1 MKKMAF
7 VHCCAILLTAEA
19 AFAGGTIGRT
29 VGVTCHACHGPDGRS
44 ESAIPSLRGM
54 SAKQIES
61 ALHAFKSGTRAATVM
76 GRVAKGYTDKEIAA
90 VAAYFANLD

>member
-1 MKKMAF
+1 
-7 VHCCAILLTAEA
+7 
-19 AFAGGTIGRT
+19 
-29 VGVTCHACHGPDGRS
+29 
-44 ESAIPSLRGM
+44 M

-61 ALHAFKSGTRAATVM
+61 ALHAFKFGTRAATVM

>member
-7 VHCCAILLTAEA
+7 VLCCVTSLTAEA

-29 VGVTCHACHGPDGRS
+29 VGVTCNACHGPDGRS
-44 ESAIPSLRGM
+44 EGAIPSLVGM

-61 ALHAFKSGTRAATVM
+61 ALHAFKFETRPATIM
-76 GRVAKGYTDKEIAA
+76 NRIAKGYTDKEIAA
-90 VAAYFANLD
+90 VAAYFANLE